1 MRNNRWGLILLALS
15 LTLSLVGCSPK
26 APEETGDGTVISSY
40 SSDDYQTLLPHE
52 LSEGRYWRGNTNSRF
67 DLMQM
72 PKELIELSK
81 QHFSVKDNYLQAGQ
95 ILEYEDIQELQ
106 RYESSDHSYGL
117 NPSGNFEISDA
128 IILERPYI
136 VYGIV
141 EIDFISKEDQKT
153 LNGISVGILMNSSV
167 TSGDST
173 VQIPQDKLYTYASTI
188 GRKLNATS
196 ATKPKSM
203 PICRSTSRFTARIQ
217 RAPAS
222 RAHSSARGCSPAA
235 AASSRRLRNNGC

>member
-1 MRNNRWGLILLALS
+1 MRNNRWGLIPLV
-15 LTLSLVGCSPK
+15 LSLVLSLAGCAQK

-81 QHFSVKDNYLQAGQ
+81 QHFSVKDNDLQAGQ

-173 VQIPQDKLYTYASTI
+173 VQIPQDKLYTW
-188 GRKLNATS
+188 NATS

>member
-1 MRNNRWGLILLALS
+1 MRNNCWGS
-15 LTLSLVGCSPK
+15 GSLVLQPGAEPGRLLTES
-26 APEETGDGTVISSY
+26 AGETGDGTVISSY
-40 SSDDYQTLLPHE
+40 SSDDYPGFCCRCSE

-128 IILERPYI
+128 IIWNAL
-136 VYGIV
+136 
-141 EIDFISKEDQKT
+141 ISF
-153 LNGISVGILMNSSV
+153 LWH
-167 TSGDST
+167 
-173 VQIPQDKLYTYASTI
+173 
-188 GRKLNATS
+188 R
-196 ATKPKSM
+196 
-203 PICRSTSRFTARIQ
+203 
-217 RAPAS
+217 
-222 RAHSSARGCSPAA
+222 
-235 AASSRRLRNNGC
+235 

>member
-1 MRNNRWGLILLALS
+1 MRNNRWGLIPLV
-15 LTLSLVGCSPK
+15 LSLVLSLAGCAQK

-153 LNGISVGILMNSSV
+153 LNGISVGILMYRSRR
-167 TSGDST
+167 TSC
-173 VQIPQDKLYTYASTI
+173 IPMPARSAANW
-188 GRKLNATS
+188 NATS

>member
-1 MRNNRWGLILLALS
+1 MRNNRWGLIPLVLC
-15 LTLSLVGCSPK
+15 LTLSLAGCSPK
-26 APEETGDGTVISSY
+26 APEETGERHGDQRY

-81 QHFSVKDNYLQAGQ
+81 QHFPVKDNYLQAGQ
-95 ILEYEDIQELQ
+95 ILKYEDIQELQ

-141 EIDFISKEDQKT
+141 EIDFIAKEDQKT

-173 VQIPQDKLYTYASTI
+173 WKSRRTSCIPTPARSAANW
-188 GRKLNATS
+188 NATS
-196 ATKPKSM
+196 ATKPKSTL
-203 PICRSTSRFTARIQ
+203 ICRSISRFTVQIQ
-217 RAPAS
+217 PVPAS
-222 RAHSSARGCSPAA
+222 REHSSVRGCLPAA

>member
-1 MRNNRWGLILLALS
+1 MRNNRRRWWGLVLCLLIS
-15 LTLSLVGCSPK
+15 LAGCSQK
-26 APEETGDGTVISSY
+26 APEEANEGTVISSY

-72 PKELIELSK
+72 PKEMIELSK
-81 QHFSVKDNYLQAGQ
+81 QHFPVKDNYLQAGQ

-128 IILERPYI
+128 IVLERPYI
-136 VYGIV
+136 VYGSV
-141 EIDFISKEDQKT
+141 EVDFIAKEDQKT
-153 LNGISVGILMNSSV
+153 LNGIAVGILMNSSV

-173 VQIPQDKLYTYASTI
+173 VQIPKDKLYTYASTV
-188 GRKLNATS
+188 GRKLE
-196 ATKPKSM
+196 
-203 PICRSTSRFTARIQ
+203 RYL
-217 RAPAS
+217 
-222 RAHSSARGCSPAA
+222 
-235 AASSRRLRNNGC
+235 RLR

>member
-1 MRNNRWGLILLALS
+1 MRNNRWGLIPLVLCLALS
-15 LTLSLVGCSPK
+15 LAGCSQK

-128 IILERPYI
+128 IILERP
-136 VYGIV
+136 
-141 EIDFISKEDQKT
+141 
-153 LNGISVGILMNSSV
+153 
-167 TSGDST
+167 
-173 VQIPQDKLYTYASTI
+173 
-188 GRKLNATS
+188 
-196 ATKPKSM
+196 
-203 PICRSTSRFTARIQ
+203 
-217 RAPAS
+217 
-222 RAHSSARGCSPAA
+222 
-235 AASSRRLRNNGC
+235 